1 VPIQFIA
8 LAKAAAVITPAMSQL
23 AEWNKLDSEQKAR
36 LREPAFEVMRGL
48 NELRRA
54 VGHRLF
60 KQDALTYE
68 AARAKA
74 LDPSIAFRMAKRVV
88 DVVVDKERMSHD
100 DLATALGA
108 VGSNDTVFAEALKI
122 AKDDGYVRRD
132 GADWV
137 VTEFGDRDLIESE
150 HVVYIERCIVEYID
164 QFGVTGR
171 DALAE
176 AVGAP
181 SFESEVFRA
190 ALERALTSG
199 SVQWLEN
206 GLYGLPADRLV
217 NFDAGATDEPEPA
230 AREIKAIVGDLAAAV
245 GRLRRAAGDAHRGPS
260 TPALTSGQRAA
271 TNVDSL
277 ERLALLKQLL
287 DAGAI
292 SHQEFADQKARLL
305 SAN

>member
-1 VPIQFIA
+1 MPIQFIA

-23 AEWNKLDSEQKAR
+23 AEWNKLDDEQKAR

-48 NELRRA
+48 NELRKA

-60 KQDALTYE
+60 KQDAVTYE
-68 AARAKA
+68 EARAMA

-88 DVVVDKERMSHD
+88 DVVVNEERMSHD

-122 AKDDGYVRRD
+122 AEDDGYVRRD

-137 VTEFGDRDLIESE
+137 VTEFGDRDLIKSE
-150 HVVYIERCIVEYID
+150 HVVYIERCIVEYIE

-190 ALERALTSG
+190 ALERAVTEG
-199 SVQWLEN
+199 SAQWLES
-206 GLYGLPADRLV
+206 GLYGLPADRLA
-217 NFDAGATDEPEPA
+217 NFEACT
-230 AREIKAIVGDLAAAV
+230 
-245 GRLRRAAGDAHRGPS
+245 
-260 TPALTSGQRAA
+260 
-271 TNVDSL
+271 
-277 ERLALLKQLL
+277 
-287 DAGAI
+287 
-292 SHQEFADQKARLL
+292 AD
-305 SAN
+305 